1 MLRENKPNHAKYLEG
16 LVLRRCS
23 SRNRKLKILHLL
35 FAGLCDGSDFSAL
48 HDYEIMNRVLF
59 YIPHTRWKYRRFIT
73 ETQGYDY
80 YGSLKIKEGRKKSNV
95 L

>member
-1 MLRENKPNHAKYLEG
+1 MKINQTMQSTWRPWYSAGATPKIEMEME
-16 LVLRRCS
+16 
-23 SRNRKLKILHLL
+23 ILHLL

-48 HDYEIMNRVLF
+48 HDYDIMNRVLF

-73 ETQGYDY
+73 ETQDYDY
-80 YGSLKIKEGRKKSNV
+80 FGSLKIKEGCKKSNV

>member
-1 MLRENKPNHAKYLEG
+1 MQLLKSKLE
-16 LVLRRCS
+16 
-23 SRNRKLKILHLL
+23 ILHLL

-48 HDYEIMNRVLF
+48 HDYDIMNRVLF

>member
-48 HDYEIMNRVLF
+48 HDCEIMNCVLF
-59 YIPHTRWKYRRFIT
+59 YIPHTCWKYRRFIT
-73 ETQGYDY
+73 ETQGYGY
-80 YGSLKIKEGRKKSNV
+80 HAIV
-95 L
+95 